1 MPDCAYNSATL
12 NEIRVSAA
20 RSGSLSHT
28 ITCGACDKV
37 IADAAD
43 GILAF
48 LCDSDEQWKGWVRSI
63 GWRHDS
69 PGGLWEVAPQHQAKQ
84 PALSDRLEMLPAIV
98 ECPSCTAGN
107 LLDPEQL
114 VLRPNQFVARAYRL
128 VRPKQ

>member
-1 MPDCAYNSATL
+1 M
-12 NEIRVSAA
+12 
-20 RSGSLSHT
+20 
-28 ITCGACDKV
+28 

-69 PGGLWEVAPQHQAKQ
+69 PGGLWEVAPQHEAKQ
-84 PALSDRLEMLPAIV
+84 PALSDRLEMLPATV